1 MNHSL
6 TKKMV
11 ALLMAVLLVIALLPA
26 AAFAADTA
34 SSVEVKLTPGK
45 ETVSI
50 NGKATVVQAPYVASG
65 TTMVPLKI
73 ITNAFGAALKLENGN
88 GITLTYNDRK
98 VELTFGSKTV
108 KVNGVSKTV
117 AVAPVVIKGS
127 TMVPLRVIV
136 EAFGA
141 KISIDKKTSEVTIKG
156 VRAQS
161 TGGGSTTIDSDYG
174 KTKVGDSYQG
184 WSLNYPAALVQVEQ
198 SDSGDYVRWADAKE
212 DAQVIILT
220 EPMENEL
227 SSSEQREELFLYF
240 DTDEYSLDERTVKV
254 GNYSFEKIVA
264 RTKDSKMFYEYRGIQ
279 QGEKFYIIIVGVK
292 ATDKSALNGYQAL
305 LDSFQPSFEKN
316 DKALKDITKVK
327 DGFISYA
334 DEDYGFAVKL
344 PASWY
349 KDNESD
355 EPYYFSKDD
364 DLEFS
369 FTSLEEGDT
378 LEKWAARNESTLKA
392 DFVNGYLRNVSSAP
406 IKLQDGNAIVFSY
419 ELTFNQ
425 KDWYAYKE
433 VMFVSGSYKYV
444 ITYGYE
450 ASTALSSS
458 LSFNQI
464 IGSIDIDTGFIDNNF
479 GYKQDTSTSA
489 DNRDG
494 RVTKR
499 SSAYGYSI
507 ELPTFWYGYSKD
519 FNAEEVMYNYQGGF
533 MNILYLDDIQASDYP
548 QAVQQYANSADG
560 IKAEAK
566 VLESTNVTINGKSA
580 YKIALHTKVDILEL
594 GRTEYAYVFDTV
606 GGVVLFV
613 FSINDA
619 NATESNLKR
628 MEETVQSIRFN

>member
-212 DAQVIILT
+212 D
-220 EPMENEL
+220 
-227 SSSEQREELFLYF
+227 
-240 DTDEYSLDERTVKV
+240 
-254 GNYSFEKIVA
+254 
-264 RTKDSKMFYEYRGIQ
+264 
-279 QGEKFYIIIVGVK
+279 
-292 ATDKSALNGYQAL
+292 
-305 LDSFQPSFEKN
+305 
-316 DKALKDITKVK
+316 
-327 DGFISYA
+327 
-334 DEDYGFAVKL
+334 
-344 PASWY
+344 
-349 KDNESD
+349 
-355 EPYYFSKDD
+355 YFSKDD